1 MSKGSERAV
10 ERRINA
16 ILWLLAVW
24 MGAWGVSLWA
34 FFLRTA
40 PVPGIGNLEVALGWQ
55 GIAGL
60 LAIAVFGIG
69 FGLPDGHGVRRV
81 AAVPL
86 GMALFVMVI
95 WGVLASG
102 VL

>member
-16 ILWLLAVW
+16 ILGLMAVW

-34 FFLRTA
+34 FFVRAA

-60 LAIAVFGIG
+60 LALAVFGIG
-69 FGLPDGHGVRRV
+69 FGLPERHGVRRV
-81 AAVPL
+81 SAVPL
-86 GMALFVMVI
+86 GMALFVLVG
-95 WGVLASG
+95 WGVMASG
-102 VL
+102 VF